1 MVQSD
6 IMRREI
12 RHQYSDKP
20 WMVLERYQLIRN
32 NIPESMIASINPV
45 ARRTILRSLLLFQI
59 TGTVITGVRNILI
72 HNMGSIMSYK
82 AVF

>member
-1 MVQSD
+1 
-6 IMRREI
+6 
-12 RHQYSDKP
+12 
-20 WMVLERYQLIRN
+20 
-32 NIPESMIASINPV
+32 MIANINPV
-45 ARRTILRSLLLFQI
+45 ARRNILRSLLLFQI